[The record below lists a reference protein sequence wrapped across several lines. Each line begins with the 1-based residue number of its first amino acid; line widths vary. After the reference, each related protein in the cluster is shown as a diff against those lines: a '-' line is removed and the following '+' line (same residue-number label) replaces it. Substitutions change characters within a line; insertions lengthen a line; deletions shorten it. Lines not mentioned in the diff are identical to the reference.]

1 MKEDHDDAHILPECG
16 EELISCSICGSQ
28 TYSLGTKLCN
38 SCWELNARIE
48 RAPDLAE
55 KILEQL
61 GHVTASHQ
69 QDVWDFQEKFGQ
81 LLHDVPVKLTQRK
94 LKERVE
100 CMLEELTE
108 FASACGLTLIQTEV
122 EDAACYEPAV
132 WQYSTNQDLAE
143 QADAL
148 VDLVYFALG
157 TANMLG
163 LPWQKL
169 WNDVQRANMSK
180 ERGVGKRGHL
190 VDCVKPDGWVPP
202 KTLEIL
208 VAAGYKEE
216 EDYRD
221 DPEHVG

>member
-1 MKEDHDDAHILPECG
+1 M
-16 EELISCSICGSQ
+16 
-28 TYSLGTKLCN
+28 
-38 SCWELNARIE
+38 
-48 RAPDLAE
+48 AE
-55 KILEQL
+55 KILDKL
-61 GHVTASHQ
+61 GRVNQSHQ

-94 LKERVE
+94 LKERAE
-100 CMLEELTE
+100 CMLEELLE
-108 FASACGLTLIQTEV
+108 FMAAAGLRLANVKGAHSVQTV
-122 EDAACYEPAV
+122 EIIEGY
-132 WQYSTNQDLAE
+132 QQDLPE

-148 VDLVYFALG
+148 VDLVYFTIG

-163 LPWQKL
+163 LPWQEL
-169 WNDVQRANMSK
+169 WGDVQRANMSK

-190 VDCVKPDGWVPP
+190 VDCIKPDGWVPP